1 MVDDMLYTISYDIP
15 DDKRRLKIAKILLD
29 YGPRVQYSV
38 FEAELDEKA
47 LDRLRQRI
55 LAQVDQTEDSV
66 RIYPHCAF
74 CVTKIEII
82 GQGTVSQDP
91 EFIII

>member
-1 MVDDMLYTISYDIP
+1 MRYIISYDIP

-38 FEAELDEKA
+38 FEVQADAKA
-47 LDRLRQRI
+47 LDRLRHRI
-55 LAQVDQTEDSV
+55 TAEVAPAEDSV
-66 RIYPHCAF
+66 RIYPICAA
-74 CVTKIEII
+74 CEGRIEII
-82 GQGTVSQDP
+82 GQGIVPQDP

>member
-1 MVDDMLYTISYDIP
+1 MLYTISYDIP

-38 FEAELDEKA
+38 FEAQLDATA
-47 LDRLRQRI
+47 LDRLRSRI
-55 LAQVDQTEDSV
+55 KAVVDIAEDSV
-66 RIYPHCAF
+66 RIYPHCVA
-74 CVTKIEII
+74 CEARIEII

-91 EFIII
+91 EYIII

>member
-1 MVDDMLYTISYDIP
+1 MLYTISYDIP

-38 FEAELDEKA
+38 FEAELDAETLA
-47 LDRLRQRI
+47 RLRQRI
-55 LAQVDQTEDSV
+55 EKTVAPAEDSV
-66 RIYPHCAF
+66 RIYPHCAA
-74 CVTKIEII
+74 CKARIEII